1 MKRLIRN
8 ELHLIGIDGN
18 LPGRLIQ
25 MHRHSFDCVV
35 TSLFSQKFKGTLE
48 HTFTRNFSKK

>member
-1 MKRLIRN
+1 MGCISLKLI
-8 ELHLIGIDGN
+8 EISLVDLFKCTGVV
-18 LPGRLIQ
+18 LP
-25 MHRHSFDCVV
+25 DCVV